1 MKAYIGDEAGGAA
14 VVVGVKEGEV
24 KVAKSVTLHGNNIRD
39 PKVVERAYW
48 LRFNK
53 GTPGGW
59 RRAPEYDD
67 YVNQLY
73 FEKFK

>member
-14 VVVGVKEGEV
+14 VVVGVKDGEV
-24 KVAKSVTLHGNNIRD
+24 KVAKSVTLHGTNTRD
-39 PKVVERAYW
+39 PKVVERAHW
-48 LRFNK
+48 LKFEARRI
-53 GTPGGW
+53 PRGW

-73 FEKFK
+73 FEKL

>member
-14 VVVGVKEGEV
+14 VVVGVKDGKV
-24 KVAKSVTLHGNNIRD
+24 KVAKSVTLQGKNIRD
-39 PKVVERAYW
+39 PKVVERAHW
-48 LRFNK
+48 LRFDK
-53 GTPGGW
+53 GVPKGW

-73 FEKFK
+73 FERLS